1 MSLFTKL
8 EGETPDVKA
17 QLSEYCEVEQGEDGS
32 YTGGVLA
39 MDVIYERHR
48 MAGKHGV
55 FTLNFKDYSGMRPM
69 DIEVHT
75 LQGEW
80 LHIPVDEINIA
91 IDGVMELQDFLNA
104 CNMVVTTEELYG
116 KLTK

>member
-1 MSLFTKL
+1 MSLFTQM

-17 QLSEYCEVEQGEDGS
+17 QLSEFYPTEVHEDGG

-39 MDVIYERHR
+39 MDVTYERHR
-48 MAGKHGV
+48 AAGKHGV
-55 FTLNFKDYSGMRPM
+55 FTLNFENYSGMRPM
-69 DIEVHT
+69 GIKVHT

-80 LHIPVDEINIA
+80 LDIPVDGVSIA
-91 IDGVMELQDFLNA
+91 IDGTMELQDFVNA
-104 CNMVVTTEELYG
+104 CKMVVTTEELYD

>member
-1 MSLFTKL
+1 MSLFTQMK
-8 EGETPDVKA
+8 GETPDVKA
-17 QLSEYCEVEQGEDGS
+17 QLSECCGVEQNEDGS

-39 MDVIYERHR
+39 MDVTYERHR

-69 DIEVHT
+69 GIRVHT

-80 LHIPVDEINIA
+80 LDIPVDEISIA
-91 IDGVMELQDFLNA
+91 IDGTMELQDFLNA